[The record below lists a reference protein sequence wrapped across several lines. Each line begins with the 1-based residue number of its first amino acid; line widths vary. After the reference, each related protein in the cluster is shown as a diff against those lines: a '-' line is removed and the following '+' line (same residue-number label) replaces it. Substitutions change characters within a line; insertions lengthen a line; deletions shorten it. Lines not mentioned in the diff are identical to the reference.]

1 MNYTIRKSLILNNWY
16 RTFLKNIHPL
26 EHKALMNRTST
37 EASLSYESLLHRC
50 GLLQRLW
57 SKSEGI
63 GALTLW
69 LWSIWFWSSEL
80 GSSTTTQD
88 AHYKIMKRSCIVV
101 AVLYVNYLL
110 SQIHIAF
117 PKIAWTA
124 LIKKKSL
131 TFFALG
137 LGDEFPMYWA
147 RACEFFSFSRD
158 ACVRTQ
164 SIVQFARM
172 HCEMKSCE
180 KILMS
185 QVLMHWKLNL
195 SLLYGNRYSI
205 SLIQK

>member
-124 LIKKKSL
+124 LIKK
-131 TFFALG
+131 
-137 LGDEFPMYWA
+137 
-147 RACEFFSFSRD
+147 
-158 ACVRTQ
+158 
-164 SIVQFARM
+164 
-172 HCEMKSCE
+172 
-180 KILMS
+180 
-185 QVLMHWKLNL
+185 
-195 SLLYGNRYSI
+195 SLLPSSHLVLEMSFQCIGQEHVNSSPFPGTHVWEHNPLFSSQGCTARWRVVRKY
-205 SLIQK
+205 